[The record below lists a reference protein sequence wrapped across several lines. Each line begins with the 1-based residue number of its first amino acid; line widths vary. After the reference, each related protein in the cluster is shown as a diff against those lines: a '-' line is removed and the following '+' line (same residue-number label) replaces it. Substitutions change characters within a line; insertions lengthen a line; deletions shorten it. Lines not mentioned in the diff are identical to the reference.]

1 MRIGVIGGS
10 AFPKDWSSWEGFER
24 AQELDIKAT
33 TLDDSEL
40 GEPSADLQGVVCN
53 DSELLFLARHGA
65 KHDLLPSEIN
75 YRANLRLLADAR
87 VEAIVATHTVGGID
101 ACIPVGG
108 LVLPRQVIDYTWGRK
123 DTYAG
128 NGDITHVEFNEPF
141 HPALISALAKIAR
154 ANSLQITDGGVYG
167 CTQGPRFESP
177 AEIDRYERDGATL
190 VGMTA
195 MPEAALAAELGVPY
209 VSISLV
215 VNAAAG
221 RGLIELEAIHA
232 AGRQGMAHIQTL
244 LRGLL
249 QQGELFLQ

>member
-10 AFPKDWSSWEGFER
+10 AFPKDWNSWVGFER
-24 AQELDIKAT
+24 AEDLDISAAS
-33 TLDDSEL
+33 LGDSEL
-40 GEPSADLQGVVCN
+40 GEPSADLLGVHCG
-53 DSELLFLARHGA
+53 DSELMYLARHGA
-65 KHDLLPSEIN
+65 EHHLLPGEIN

-101 ACIPVGG
+101 ASIPVGG
-108 LVLPRQVIDYTWGRK
+108 LVLPRQVIDYTWGRA

-128 NGDITHVEFNEPF
+128 DGDITHIEFDHPF
-141 HPALISALAKIAR
+141 HPGLIDILAGIGR
-154 ANSLQITDGGVYG
+154 ERSLNMTVGGVYG

-209 VSISLV
+209 VSVSLV

-221 RGLIELEAIHA
+221 RGVIELDAIHR
-232 AGRQGMAHIQTL
+232 AGRDGMAQIQTL
-244 LRGLL
+244 LHGLL
-249 QQGELFLQ
+249 QQGELLLQ